1 MDSGNQLLKKVRKKV
16 VNVFKAMRYT
26 HSVTFSQ
33 LLNMYH
39 RALQVKRK
47 QTLLEELLQVQKQI
61 RMQREKV
68 MQNDRNNRKKY
79 TKIFEPLTE
88 SIQKLKTE
96 PQPITTTNST
106 PLVDF
111 EEEVKKDDG
120 EEPENFLDDL
130 NEIDEPGYL
139 YTQALQEVPRG
150 LRDDGMLGLNTNNH
164 TIGDWM
170 FEVAGN
176 HLLCR
181 KGVEAVS
188 FEVTDLNLWCLL
200 LVFNPKQIN
209 LSTVTSRGMLLPYV
223 RKYAEIAIR
232 LELRERYERISRTRN
247 RVKYKLIRNIRL
259 GKGFLFTSK
268 RPTLIHPDTVII
280 PSDSKG
286 LLKNLLLA
294 VSEFRAGN
302 TSMRNIIVP
311 LAAEAERKNILPKDL
326 LTNDEKIW
334 VFA

>member
-1 MDSGNQLLKKVRKKV
+1 MYLNRRDILTPSLSRK
-16 VNVFKAMRYT
+16 
-26 HSVTFSQ
+26 

-39 RALQVKRK
+39 RALQVKRQ
-47 QTLLEELLQVQKQI
+47 QTLLEELLQVQKKI
-61 RMQREKV
+61 RMQREKD

-88 SIQKLKTE
+88 SIQKLKPE
-96 PQPITTTNST
+96 PQPILTTNST

-111 EEEVKKDDG
+111 EEEPKMDG
-120 EEPENFLDDL
+120 EPENFLDDL

-139 YTQALQEVPRG
+139 YTQALQQVPLG
-150 LRDDGMLGLNTNNH
+150 MRDDGMFGLNTNDH
-164 TIGDWM
+164 TIGDWI

-176 HLLCR
+176 RLLCR

-188 FEVTDLNLWCLL
+188 FEITDLNVWCLL
-200 LVFNPKQIN
+200 LVFNPKTIN
-209 LSTVTSRGMLLPYV
+209 LPTVTSRGMLLAYV
-223 RKYAEIAIR
+223 RKYGEIAIR
-232 LELRERYERISRTRN
+232 LGLRERYERISRNRN
-247 RVKYKLIRNIRL
+247 RVKYKLIRNIKI

-268 RPTLIHPDTVII
+268 PPTLIHPDTVVI

-311 LAAEAERKNILPKDL
+311 LAAEAERQNILPKDL